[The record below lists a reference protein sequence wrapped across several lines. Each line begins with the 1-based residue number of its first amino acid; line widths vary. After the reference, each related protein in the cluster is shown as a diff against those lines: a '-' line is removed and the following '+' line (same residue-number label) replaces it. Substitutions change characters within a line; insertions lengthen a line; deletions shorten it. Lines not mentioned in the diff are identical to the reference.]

1 MRSWVALLAL
11 WAGAAGAVPSSRL
24 IDDFRDAGRW
34 QASASDQVQVRVAGD
49 GRGATCLHY
58 DFGRV
63 SGYAVARRTLALE
76 LPAHYAFTLR
86 LRGNGPPNAFQ
97 LKLVDASGD
106 NVWWRQWPDFSPPA
120 RATDLR
126 IRQRQISFAW
136 GPTEDKQLRRAA
148 ALELVVASGRG
159 GGAGQLCFERLSLHT
174 LDAPAPPSPPTL
186 THGPAGTTLSFGGG
200 ALQEFNGLLWR
211 WDGPRRGP
219 ALVQASDDGRT
230 WRTLHRLPPGQ
241 RSWQALWLPEQ
252 EARHIRITGATR
264 ALDLTAPSPADW
276 PDRNALLAAQARQAP
291 RSLHPRALHGEQ
303 NYWTVVGVDGGGA
316 SAALLSEDGAIEPQR
331 GGPSLEPLV
340 IDGQGRTLGWAEVQA
355 AGGSRT
361 TLRQGHL
368 PLPTVHWS
376 HPAFGLA
383 VEAGADG
390 HRSQAQLIA
399 RYTLHNP
406 LPVPQQLTLL
416 LALRPWQVN
425 PPQQFLNTAGGV
437 ADVRQLAWQ
446 GRQLQVNGRPWLQ
459 ALDAPAQVQAAA
471 FDHADPLTTNA
482 PALQRLHDPQGLASA
497 VLRWPVQL
505 AADERRT
512 ITIALPLAGT
522 PGPPRD
528 GADAAA
534 RLDAV
539 AAQWQARLNKV
550 QFQLPPQAQVVH
562 DSLRAALAHI
572 LVSRD
577 GPALQPGTRSYARTW
592 VRDGAMM
599 VAGLLRLGELDAAR
613 DFTTWYAG
621 FLFANG
627 KVPCCVDAR
636 GADPVAENDSHGQ
649 FIFSVA
655 ELWRHTGDRALA
667 ARLWPQVDAAA
678 RYMEQLRQSERIPAN
693 DPANPGPGRAG
704 FWGTMP
710 ASISHEG
717 YSAKPMHSHWDN
729 FWALAG
735 WRDAVLL
742 ARALGHGARAAELQA
757 QHDEFR
763 RELGQS
769 LAATMAQHGIGHLP
783 GAVELGDFDP
793 TSSSMIFSP
802 AGAEDL
808 VPRAVLDFTWQRW
821 WDEAQRRIGG
831 THWNEYTPYELRSVS
846 ALLRLGLPQRA
857 HAMLDFFHADQRPA
871 GWHQWGEVVDRQLR
885 HPRFIGDMPHAWISS
900 DYIRSA
906 LDLLAYE
913 RDSDGA
919 LVLGAGV
926 LPAWLA
932 DGPVGVQGLRT
943 PHGPLG
949 YRLALRSDGAVHL
962 QLSPGLAEPPG
973 GLWLAWQGQ
982 LHRVPPGQLALLV
995 PGATAPAASLP
1006 DPADTPRPGRQVAQ
1020 QLALPGPVPTT
1031 VRYWL
1036 HLPPG
1041 YAAEPQR
1048 RWPVLF
1054 FLHGSGERGSDLA
1067 AVKVHGPPKFIA
1079 QRPDLP
1085 FIVVSP
1091 QVEAGGRW
1099 DPHLLHALLGQLKTQ
1114 WRIDPDRVS
1123 ATGLSMGG
1131 RGTWAWAAAYPG
1143 DLAAIA
1149 PVCGDG
1155 DPAAVGHLRQ
1165 LPVWAFH
1172 GAQDTVV
1179 PIDLHRR
1186 TIDALRAAGGQPR
1199 FTVYPTTGHD
1209 AWTPAYAE
1217 PALFDW
1223 LLAQRRP

>member
-1 MRSWVALLAL
+1 
-11 WAGAAGAVPSSRL
+11 
-24 IDDFRDAGRW
+24 
-34 QASASDQVQVRVAGD
+34 
-49 GRGATCLHY
+49 
-58 DFGRV
+58 
-63 SGYAVARRTLALE
+63 
-76 LPAHYAFTLR
+76 
-86 LRGNGPPNAFQ
+86 
-97 LKLVDASGD
+97 
-106 NVWWRQWPDFSPPA
+106 
-120 RATDLR
+120 
-126 IRQRQISFAW
+126 
-136 GPTEDKQLRRAA
+136 
-148 ALELVVASGRG
+148 
-159 GGAGQLCFERLSLHT
+159 
-174 LDAPAPPSPPTL
+174 
-186 THGPAGTTLSFGGG
+186 
-200 ALQEFNGLLWR
+200 
-211 WDGPRRGP
+211 
-219 ALVQASDDGRT
+219 
-230 WRTLHRLPPGQ
+230 
-241 RSWQALWLPEQ
+241 
-252 EARHIRITGATR
+252 
-264 ALDLTAPSPADW
+264 
-276 PDRNALLAAQARQAP
+276 
-291 RSLHPRALHGEQ
+291 
-303 NYWTVVGVDGGGA
+303 
-316 SAALLSEDGAIEPQR
+316 
-331 GGPSLEPLV
+331 
-340 IDGQGRTLGWAEVQA
+340 
-355 AGGSRT
+355 
-361 TLRQGHL
+361 
-368 PLPTVHWS
+368 
-376 HPAFGLA
+376 
-383 VEAGADG
+383 
-390 HRSQAQLIA
+390 
-399 RYTLHNP
+399 
-406 LPVPQQLTLL
+406 
-416 LALRPWQVN
+416 
-425 PPQQFLNTAGGV
+425 
-437 ADVRQLAWQ
+437 
-446 GRQLQVNGRPWLQ
+446 
-459 ALDAPAQVQAAA
+459 
-471 FDHADPLTTNA
+471 
-482 PALQRLHDPQGLASA
+482 
-497 VLRWPVQL
+497 
-505 AADERRT
+505 
-512 ITIALPLAGT
+512 
-522 PGPPRD
+522 
-528 GADAAA
+528 
-534 RLDAV
+534 
-539 AAQWQARLNKV
+539 
-550 QFQLPPQAQVVH
+550 
-562 DSLRAALAHI
+562 
-572 LVSRD
+572 
-577 GPALQPGTRSYARTW
+577 
-592 VRDGAMM
+592 
-599 VAGLLRLGELDAAR
+599 
-613 DFTTWYAG
+613 
-621 FLFANG
+621 
-627 KVPCCVDAR
+627 
-636 GADPVAENDSHGQ
+636 
-649 FIFSVA
+649 
-655 ELWRHTGDRALA
+655 
-667 ARLWPQVDAAA
+667 
-678 RYMEQLRQSERIPAN
+678 
-693 DPANPGPGRAG
+693 
-704 FWGTMP
+704 
-710 ASISHEG
+710 
-717 YSAKPMHSHWDN
+717 
-729 FWALAG
+729 
-735 WRDAVLL
+735 
-742 ARALGHGARAAELQA
+742 
-757 QHDEFR
+757 
-763 RELGQS
+763 
-769 LAATMAQHGIGHLP
+769 MAQHGIGHLP

-821 WDEAQRRIGG
+821 WDEAQRRIAG

-995 PGATAPAASLP
+995 PGGTAPATSLP
-1006 DPADTPRPGRQVAQ
+1006 DTADSPRPGRQVAQ
-1020 QLALPGPVPTT
+1020 QLALPGPVPAT